1 MLNYK
6 KISNSPMLT
15 LTFWTVI
22 AQVITFLISPITT
35 RIFSAEEFGFY
46 TLISSVVSMV
56 MPILSMK
63 FDSLIVSEKRR
74 VEANKAV
81 MLSFFIMVFISFLV
95 VILYYIY
102 SIYTGIG
109 ISLVQLILFL
119 LILIVTGVSNV
130 GVAYA
135 NRNRE
140 YSLIGKYNFL
150 RSVFQNILLILLGI
164 MNFSVNG
171 MLCALFI
178 GNFFGLFKIM
188 KSIPIFE
195 LKELKADKLEYKKF
209 FIENMNLVKY
219 SFPAHFV
226 NSLSYTILNF
236 LITYLYGTSV
246 FGYYSLSFRVL

>member
-140 YSLIGKYNFL
+140 YSLIG
-150 RSVFQNILLILLGI
+150 
-164 MNFSVNG
+164 
-171 MLCALFI
+171 
-178 GNFFGLFKIM
+178 
-188 KSIPIFE
+188 
-195 LKELKADKLEYKKF
+195 
-209 FIENMNLVKY
+209 
-219 SFPAHFV
+219 
-226 NSLSYTILNF
+226 
-236 LITYLYGTSV
+236 
-246 FGYYSLSFRVL
+246 